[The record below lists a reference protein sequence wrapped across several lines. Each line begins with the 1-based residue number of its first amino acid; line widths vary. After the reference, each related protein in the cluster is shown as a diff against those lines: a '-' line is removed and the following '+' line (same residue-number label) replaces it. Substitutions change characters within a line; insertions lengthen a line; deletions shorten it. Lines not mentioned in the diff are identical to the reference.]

1 MQIFHN
7 TTGGENM
14 SVQDKDE
21 SANAEPDRA
30 GSNGNLTVEVFS
42 PRVPEPKKF
51 TWPKSLHVGQAADE
65 AAKAF
70 NYEAGTPTFQN
81 KEKKVLDRE
90 KTLIE
95 AGVQDFDQLEL
106 TDKGGGV

>member
-1 MQIFHN
+1 MDVQGHGGSGN
-7 TTGGENM
+7 PDHERSAGGGE
-14 SVQDKDE
+14 V
-21 SANAEPDRA
+21 
-30 GSNGNLTVEVFS
+30 TVEVFS

-51 TWPKSLHVGQAADE
+51 TWSKSLRVGDAADQ

-70 NYEAGTPTFQN
+70 DYEAGTPTFQN
-81 KEKKVLDRE
+81 KDGKVLDRD

-95 AGVQDFDQLEL
+95 ANVRDFDQLEL